1 MTEKV
6 PWDEEPLPTKVEEHD
21 VALSVDEEN
30 ERVLRKHGF
39 SSKRIGPPVASSV
52 IPVEDVGAA
61 LKIQHQLEQEREN
74 DIRYRTCSW
83 QKTAALLFSEYICL
97 AIMSFPYSYSVLGLV
112 PGIILT
118 VVQAGFVLYT
128 SLVVWEFCLRHPEVR
143 DVTDIGQMLFF
154 NSRIAWWLTA
164 VMFILNN
171 TFIMGLHVLVSE
183 RYLNTMSGHPFC
195 TIIFWRN
202 CCGGVLAVFF
212 AAHV

>member
-6 PWDEEPLPTKVEEHD
+6 PWDEEPLPTKVEEHE
-21 VALSVDEEN
+21 VGLTVEEEN
-30 ERVLRKHGF
+30 ERVLRTHGF
-39 SSKRIGPPVASSV
+39 SNKRIGPPVASSV
-52 IPVEDVGAA
+52 IPLDDAGAA
-61 LKIQHQLEQEREN
+61 LKIQDQLEQEKEN

-112 PGIILT
+112 PGINLT

-154 NSRIAWWLTA
+154 QFAHRLVADRGHVHFEQHLHYGSACVGRRA
-164 VMFILNN
+164 VPQHHVQSSV
-171 TFIMGLHVLVSE
+171 LHDHLWHHCCSGVLV
-183 RYLNTMSGHPFC
+183 
-195 TIIFWRN
+195 
-202 CCGGVLAVFF
+202 VFL